1 MPRLGEEGAER
12 ARGGVQSI
20 GRGFAII
27 EEIARNRD
35 GIGLAELSKRVG
47 LHNSTTFHLVKTL
60 VSLGYVRQL
69 KDSKRYRIG
78 RPLFALAASA
88 LDEIEM
94 MSLATPVLD
103 DLARATGESAH
114 FSVPMG
120 DAVVVLARTSGP
132 GAFQLTDR
140 VGVVR
145 PAHCTALG
153 KIMLA
158 ALAPG
163 QFERYLQ
170 RAELKAHTPKS
181 ITSAERLAREIAE
194 VRRAGLAIDD
204 GEFDPELRCVALP
217 VRDFSGRVIGAIGIS
232 GPVWRLSIEALQK
245 RARAGARRRRP
256 PVGRIRLSAAK
267 RSARQGGGLDRERRQ
282 AMPRH
287 ANYVPHGVIPAVLL
301 PFENDL
307 SIDEASFRKHLRDVA
322 AVEGLSAVTINA
334 HSTEVASCTFDEQ
347 RRVLDIAQDEIGGRL
362 PLING
367 IWADGSLEAARHRA
381 HGGRRAAPRRSLV
394 FPPAPFT
401 LGQSPAMALAHFKR
415 IADATDLPLIVFQYP
430 LATGQG
436 YPKDTLL
443 KLCEEVPTIRAIKDW
458 IGNVPHH
465 EWHIR
470 TLQSLPRPVNVLT
483 THSSWLLLVAGARP
497 ATACCRA
504 RAA

>member
-1 MPRLGEEGAER
+1 VTARSKQKPASGRQTRARVAHIRDFGDEGAGQ

-20 GRGFAII
+20 GRAFAII

-47 LHNSTTFHLVKTL
+47 LHNSTTFHLVKTM

-158 ALAPG
+158 ALAPD
-163 QFERYLQ
+163 QFTRYLQ
-170 RAELKAHTPKS
+170 RAELKAYTPKS
-181 ITSAERLAREIAE
+181 ITSVEQLAREIAE
-194 VRRAGLAIDD
+194 VRRAGLALDD
-204 GEFDPELRCVALP
+204 GEFDSELRCAALP

-245 RARAGARRRRP
+245 RARLVRAAAD
-256 PVGRIRLSAAK
+256 RLS
-267 RSARQGGGLDRERRQ
+267 GEFGYTGD
-282 AMPRH
+282 
-287 ANYVPHGVIPAVLL
+287 
-301 PFENDL
+301 
-307 SIDEASFRKHLRDVA
+307 
-322 AVEGLSAVTINA
+322 NA
-334 HSTEVASCTFDEQ
+334 
-347 RRVLDIAQDEIGGRL
+347 
-362 PLING
+362 P
-367 IWADGSLEAARHRA
+367 
-381 HGGRRAAPRRSLV
+381 
-394 FPPAPFT
+394 
-401 LGQSPAMALAHFKR
+401 
-415 IADATDLPLIVFQYP
+415 
-430 LATGQG
+430 
-436 YPKDTLL
+436 
-443 KLCEEVPTIRAIKDW
+443 
-458 IGNVPHH
+458 
-465 EWHIR
+465 
-470 TLQSLPRPVNVLT
+470 
-483 THSSWLLLVAGARP
+483 
-497 ATACCRA
+497 A
-504 RAA
+504 RAAE